1 MMFTFMRADRLSW
14 LRLGFI
20 GLCLCASADA
30 QDRPA
35 QQSSNADGKFI
46 VAGTV
51 VSSIS
56 GAPLGRAR
64 VTLIDTARN
73 TNLANAASVITS
85 ENGQFA
91 FTSMGHHKFVLQGA
105 RRGFITALYEQ
116 HEQFSTAVVTGAG
129 FDTEHLVLKL
139 TPLAMVSGKI
149 IDEAGDPVRSA
160 NVRLYMED
168 RSSGITHVLPRGS
181 DTTDDEG
188 YYEFAALPP
197 GNYFVSVSTRPWYAL
212 DLARGAG
219 ADRFSRV
226 GAPPRIAT
234 ELDAAYPTTYN
245 DGATD
250 SQEASA
256 ITVRGGDRVQ
266 ADIHLSPVPV
276 LHLIFRMSEDPQQGL
291 AMPMLEKRV
300 FDSTEPA
307 ETGGLQ
313 SIGPGIFELTG
324 VPAGKY
330 SVRLRD
336 PQNGELQQ
344 STEMNLVKDGQELD
358 AGQSE
363 RAAHVKFLVK
373 MPHDE
378 PLPKV
383 MNLALQ
389 DSQLR
394 MVALRAVD
402 GSGEADFASV
412 PAGKYTV
419 LTFSA
424 NERYAV
430 HRMVSSGLEISGH
443 DLNLIPGSSSDVALF
458 VVAGIVNVEGDVK
471 RGDKPAGGVMV
482 ALIPK
487 DPQAH
492 LEMFR
497 RDQSD
502 LDGSFTLREVIP
514 GTYTLIAVEDAWGF
528 AWQQPEVL
536 NRYLQHGQNLI
547 IGELMTNAVHLPDAV
562 EVQPR

>member
-1 MMFTFMRADRLSW
+1 M
-14 LRLGFI
+14 
-20 GLCLCASADA
+20 
-30 QDRPA
+30 
-35 QQSSNADGKFI
+35 N
-46 VAGTV
+46 
-51 VSSIS
+51 
-56 GAPLGRAR
+56 
-64 VTLIDTARN
+64 TARN
-73 TNLANAASVITS
+73 VNPANNASLITS
-85 ENGQFA
+85 EDGHFA
-91 FTSMGHHKFVLQGA
+91 FTSTGRGKFVLQGA

-116 HEQFSTAVVTGAG
+116 HEQFSTAVGTGPD

-139 TPLAMVSGKI
+139 TPLAMLSGKI
-149 IDEAGDPVRSA
+149 IDEAGEPMRNA

-168 RSSGITHVLPRGS
+168 RSAGMTRVLPSGS
-181 DTTDDEG
+181 DTSDDEG

-212 DLARGAG
+212 DFARGAA
-219 ADRFSRV
+219 ADRLSRA
-226 GAPPRIAT
+226 GAPPRIAP

-245 DGATD
+245 NGATD

-256 ITVRGGDRVQ
+256 ISVHGGDRVQ

-276 LHLIFRMSEDPQQGL
+276 LHLIFRMPEDAGHGFVVPV
-291 AMPMLEKRV
+291 LEKRV
-300 FDSTEPA
+300 FDSTEPV
-307 ETGGLQ
+307 ETGGAQ
-313 SIGPGIFELTG
+313 SIAPGIFEISG
-324 VPAGKY
+324 VAAGKY
-330 SVRLRD
+330 SLRLRD
-336 PQNGELQQ
+336 PQTGEPQQ

-358 AGQSE
+358 PGQSE

-373 MPHDE
+373 MPRDE

-383 MNLALQ
+383 MSVALQ

-394 MVALRAVD
+394 MVAMRTVD

-419 LTFSA
+419 LTLSE

-430 HRMVSSGLEISGH
+430 RRMASFGQEISGH
-443 DLNLIPGSSSDVALF
+443 DLNLTPGSSSDVTLF
-458 VVAGIVNVEGDVK
+458 VVAGIVNVEGYVK
-471 RGDKPAGGVMV
+471 RGDKAAGGAMV

-487 DPQAH
+487 DPQTH

-528 AWQQPEVL
+528 PWQQPEAL
-536 NRYLQHGQNLI
+536 QRYLQHGQNLI